1 MNPLVAAIVL
11 VASLVLALGATRQ
24 AAVGRS
30 VLLLA
35 AMAIAADLPAVFNA
49 RREAAFLACWAC
61 VLANTAGVYLTSPR
75 ICVLLACTS
84 GLALGGLVDAS
95 GQPWLA
101 ACTVLVALVAPLRR
115 LAHRVPVALK
125 VLSSWLTAVALLAA
139 FLQFVPLTPGYEP
152 DHLE

>member
-1 MNPLVAAIVL
+1 RDRHVELVATWPGRDARDGPGHRRRRHRLPAPGLGDPMNPLVAAIVL

-61 VLANTAGVYLTSPR
+61 VLANTAGVY
-75 ICVLLACTS
+75 
-84 GLALGGLVDAS
+84 
-95 GQPWLA
+95 
-101 ACTVLVALVAPLRR
+101 
-115 LAHRVPVALK
+115 
-125 VLSSWLTAVALLAA
+125 
-139 FLQFVPLTPGYEP
+139 
-152 DHLE
+152 